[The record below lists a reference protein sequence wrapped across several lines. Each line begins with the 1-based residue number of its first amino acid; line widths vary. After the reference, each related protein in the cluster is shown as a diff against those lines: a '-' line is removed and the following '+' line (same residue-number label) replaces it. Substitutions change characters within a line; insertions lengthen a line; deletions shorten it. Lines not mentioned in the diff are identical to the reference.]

1 MAFDPK
7 SFDNKKM
14 SEYVEKSIDAMKD
27 DLTEK
32 DWGIVGGIRTMAE
45 YCDSTR
51 HTVEVISLSGEAE
64 PKDLIRAMELH
75 NKAIYTIPQI
85 ISGLEKLGGS
95 IAARKALDI
104 KPDDKQK
111 SGLAV
116 VRGLRGGSSNDEK
129 PTQKAAT
136 RKPTASRAK
145 RASGE

>member
-7 SFDNKKM
+7 SFDNRKM
-14 SEYVEKSIDAMKD
+14 AEYVEKSIDAMKD

-45 YCDSTR
+45 YCDQTR
-51 HTVEVISLSGEAE
+51 HTVEALSLGGEAE

-116 VRGLRGGSSNDEK
+116 VRGLRSGSSGNEAQTGK
-129 PTQKAAT
+129 QTT
-136 RKPTASRAK
+136 RKSTASRAK
-145 RASGE
+145 RAAGE

>member
-1 MAFDPK
+1 MTFDPQ

-14 SEYVEKSIDAMKD
+14 SEYVERSIDAMKE
-27 DLTEK
+27 DLSEK

-51 HTVEVISLSGEAE
+51 HTVEALSLGGEAE
-64 PKDLIRAMELH
+64 PKDIIRAMELH

-104 KPDDKQK
+104 KNEKPK
-111 SGLAV
+111 SKLAA
-116 VRGLRGGSSNDEK
+116 VRELRSGSSSDEK
-129 PTQKAAT
+129 PTQKPRSRNQKAT
-136 RKPTASRAK
+136 
-145 RASGE
+145 G